1 VCFQANPEL
10 KMKRL
15 SLLAISVRNL
25 KNAVL
30 IQFSQR
36 ENCHCP
42 PLELAYAH
50 IFFKDVLAF
59 DSAALHT
66 LQKPQPF
73 RPLKGKPR
81 QNSLPTG
88 QAGQTPALATKLVF
102 GIGLPL

>member
-1 VCFQANPEL
+1 
-10 KMKRL
+10 MKRL

-66 LQKPQPF
+66 LQKPQPLPSPKGETKAKQPAYRTG
-73 RPLKGKPR
+73 RP
-81 QNSLPTG
+81 NTS
-88 QAGQTPALATKLVF
+88 F
-102 GIGLPL
+102 GDKTCIWLWFPL